1 MEQNFKRI
9 ADSVRLPDG
18 SRTRIRAQ
26 IASHREKQEASIM
39 KTKKHLPR
47 LAIALIVALALS
59 LTAAAAVY
67 VFRNSI
73 LVSDKSDIPEPQ
85 GDTPVAVSFPNGDV
99 PYSLED
105 VTEAL
110 RITADEWKNGEKIGG
125 GGSGWD
131 SAEVL
136 SSDAALSIR
145 RITREDGAEKMEY
158 MAENPNDLVPFLN
171 DKFALELTWMNE
183 NYRFV
188 PETGI
193 AYVVRDPGGA
203 FTGNYFSA
211 LYGAADGK
219 GYISFELRY
228 DTSWENS
235 NQSYIVDSSYEEA
248 YYYTTQSGCEFL
260 ITADSGHVWAECC
273 TAHANVSLSGA
284 YLTTD
289 AVEQIVSLLFPDG
302 HLGLYHNTLQ
312 YNAVHKAFRL
322 CGAQRWEDAI
332 EALRTARR
340 HAEAM
345 TKLCADFG
353 GRKFRCTAKLFDMLE
368 VDVPVPETGVTDLDN
383 FLRCLDNNRCFDP
396 LRGRADFQS
405 LASPRCGS

>member
-1 MEQNFKRI
+1 
-9 ADSVRLPDG
+9 
-18 SRTRIRAQ
+18 
-26 IASHREKQEASIM
+26 M

-99 PYSLED
+99 PHSLED
-105 VTEAL
+105 VTEAR
-110 RITADEWKNGEKIGG
+110 RITADEWENGEKIGG

-136 SSDAALSIR
+136 SSDTALSIR

-171 DKFALELTWMNE
+171 DKFALDLTWMNE

-235 NQSYIVDSSYEEA
+235 SQRYIVDGSYEKA

-289 AVEQIVSLLFPDG
+289 AVEQIVE
-302 HLGLYHNTLQ
+302 HL
-312 YNAVHKAFRL
+312 
-322 CGAQRWEDAI
+322 
-332 EALRTARR
+332 ALSIK
-340 HAEAM
+340 E
-345 TKLCADFG
+345 
-353 GRKFRCTAKLFDMLE
+353 
-368 VDVPVPETGVTDLDN
+368 
-383 FLRCLDNNRCFDP
+383 
-396 LRGRADFQS
+396 
-405 LASPRCGS
+405 

>member
-47 LAIALIVALALS
+47 LAVALIVALALS

-136 SSDAALSIR
+136 SSGAALSIR
-145 RITREDGAEKMEY
+145 RITREDSAEKMEY
-158 MAENPNDLVPFLN
+158 MAENPNDLVPFIS
-171 DKFALELTWMNE
+171 DKFALDLTWMNE

-193 AYVVRDPGGA
+193 AYVVRDSGGT

-219 GYISFELRY
+219 GYVSFDFRY
-228 DTSWENS
+228 DTAWENS
-235 NQSYIVDSSYEEA
+235 NQSYIVDGSYKEA

-289 AVEQIVSLLFPDG
+289 AVEQIVE
-302 HLGLYHNTLQ
+302 HL
-312 YNAVHKAFRL
+312 
-322 CGAQRWEDAI
+322 
-332 EALRTARR
+332 ALSIK
-340 HAEAM
+340 E
-345 TKLCADFG
+345 
-353 GRKFRCTAKLFDMLE
+353 
-368 VDVPVPETGVTDLDN
+368 
-383 FLRCLDNNRCFDP
+383 
-396 LRGRADFQS
+396 
-405 LASPRCGS
+405 